1 MQVIQTKDGRDHY
14 WMYVKDGRTLYTLQG
29 IVGDITEE
37 PESEQK
43 FSRFFNLD
51 GYIQELVEA
60 KIVDGYRLV
69 DEQDFKEV
77 IVELTCNEEQYDAVW
92 ESRSKIEEDLEE
104 FLGVTGNGYFL
115 EDDYGPEAIE
125 FVLYV
130 LDPSYIVEPV
140 VEYFKEQYDVTQ
152 IRMGQA
158 KVHYGRRLTGLHP
171 AGKNFNRKN

>member
-29 IVGDITEE
+29 IVGEIAEE

-43 FSRFFNLD
+43 FSRFFNMD
-51 GYIQELVEA
+51 GYIRELVEA
-60 KIVDGYRLV
+60 KVADGYRLIH
-69 DEQDFKEV
+69 EQDFKKV
-77 IVELTCNEEQYDAVW
+77 VVELTCNEEQYDAVW
-92 ESRSKIEEDLEE
+92 KSRTKIEEDLDE

-115 EDDYGPEAIE
+115 EDDYGPETIE

-130 LDPSYIVEPV
+130 LDPSHIVEAV
-140 VEYFKEQYDVTQ
+140 VEYFEEQYGVSR
-152 IRMGQA
+152 IRIGQA
-158 KVHYGRRLTGLHP
+158 KVHYGRRLTGLYP